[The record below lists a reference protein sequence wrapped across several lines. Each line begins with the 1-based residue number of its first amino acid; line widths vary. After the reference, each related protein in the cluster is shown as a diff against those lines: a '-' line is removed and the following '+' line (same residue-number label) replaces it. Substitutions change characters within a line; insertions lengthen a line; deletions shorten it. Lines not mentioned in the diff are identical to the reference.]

1 MPSSINI
8 GGSAPT
14 TIGLGI
20 GTGALSGAY
29 TSGFKSGFNP
39 SFTPFNNI
47 GGLYQSVNN
56 AQNSLSQFN
65 QFIQTQQQQMY
76 GGASNTGSTSSS
88 DPQHP
93 LDRKFPG
100 INGTPGNSWFASNT
114 SQGIISAAGE
124 MMNMAN
130 NAIFSNSDSNRSF
143 SDQSAS
149 NIRSSISDMAIKSG
163 NPIAMAIG
171 LGTKILDGAM
181 DATGI
186 RSNQISK
193 DVKEKTGITGAAR
206 FLNNAMNFLPGN
218 PLAMGGK
225 KLTDAEI
232 SQETENIRDAFTG
245 TLDDIDA
252 AQSIG
257 GSRVNFLLSGKT
269 RRRMNNY
276 VKEQNRKNNLLTD
289 ISRTNTLRKQS
300 DYAQDLNK
308 QNLNRYSGNTY
319 QNMAVGKEGLKLP
332 NREMLDAIYAKKVTA
347 FKDGGVIGVD
357 SNVIPEGA
365 LHKELNHMEEYNE
378 KLDKVITDK
387 GIAVVATDKDGKVEQ
402 VAEIE
407 KEEIVFRL
415 ELTKKIE
422 ELWHN
427 GSQEAMLKAGKL
439 LVKEIMG
446 NTDDNTEEILDGDN

>member
-1 MPSSINI
+1 MNI
-8 GGSAPT
+8 
-14 TIGLGI
+14 
-20 GTGALSGAY
+20 
-29 TSGFKSGFNP
+29 
-39 SFTPFNNI
+39 
-47 GGLYQSVNN
+47 
-56 AQNSLSQFN
+56 
-65 QFIQTQQQQMY
+65 
-76 GGASNTGSTSSS
+76 
-88 DPQHP
+88 
-93 LDRKFPG
+93 
-100 INGTPGNSWFASNT
+100 
-114 SQGIISAAGE
+114 
-124 MMNMAN
+124 AN
-130 NAIFSNSDSNRSF
+130 DAIFSKSSSNRSA

-149 NIRSSISDMAIKSG
+149 EIRSGMSDMAIKSG

-171 LGTKILDGAM
+171 LGTKIVDEVM
-181 DATGI
+181 DATGA
-186 RSNQISK
+186 RSSQISK
-193 DVKEKTGITGAAR
+193 EVKEKTGITGAAR
-206 FLNNAMNFLPGN
+206 FLNNTMNFLPGN

-232 SQETENIRDAFTG
+232 SQETENIRSAFTG

-257 GSRVNFLLSGKT
+257 GSRVNFMLSGKT

>member
-20 GTGALSGAY
+20 GTGTLSGAY

-56 AQNSLSQFN
+56 AKNSLSQFN

-76 GGASNTGSTSSS
+76 GGASNTGSTSSTGS
-88 DPQHP
+88 TSGVGSATGNNWFTSNAS
-93 LDRKFPG
+93 RG
-100 INGTPGNSWFASNT
+100 IM
-114 SQGIISAAGE
+114 SAAGE

-130 NAIFSNSDSNRSF
+130 DAIFSKSSSNRSA

-149 NIRSSISDMAIKSG
+149 EIRSGMSDMAIKSG

-171 LGTKILDGAM
+171 LGTKIVDEVM
-181 DATGI
+181 DATGA
-186 RSNQISK
+186 RSSQISK
-193 DVKEKTGITGAAR
+193 EVKEKTGITGAAR

-232 SQETENIRDAFTG
+232 SQETENIRSAFTG

-257 GSRVNFLLSGKT
+257 GSRVNFMLSGKT

-378 KLDKVITDK
+378 ELDKVITDK
-387 GIAVVATDKDGKVEQ
+387 GIAVVTTDKDGKVEQ

>member
-20 GTGALSGAY
+20 GTGTLSGAY
-29 TSGFKSGFNP
+29 TLGFKSGFSP
-39 SFTPFNNI
+39 SSMSFNNI
-47 GGLYQSVNN
+47 GGLNQSVYA

-65 QFIQTQQQQMY
+65 QFIQAQRQQMY
-76 GGASNTGSTSSS
+76 GGASNIGTTSSIESIPNTGNTSSVGST
-88 DPQHP
+88 
-93 LDRKFPG
+93 
-100 INGTPGNSWFASNT
+100 IGNNWFASNA
-114 SQGIISAAGE
+114 SRGIMSTAGE

-130 NAIFSNSDSNRSF
+130 NAIFSKSSSNRSA

-149 NIRSSISDMAIKSG
+149 EIRSNMSDAAIKSG

-171 LGTKILDGAM
+171 LGSKIVDEAM
-181 DATGI
+181 DATGA
-186 RSNQISK
+186 RSSQISK
-193 DVKEKTGITGAAR
+193 EVKEKTGITGAAR

-218 PLAMGGK
+218 PLAMGGR

-232 SQETENIRDAFTG
+232 SQETENIRSAFTG

-257 GSRVNFLLSGKT
+257 GSRVNFMLSGKT

-276 VKEQNRKNNLLTD
+276 VKEQNRKNALLTD

-308 QNLNRYSGNTY
+308 QNMNRYSGNTY

-332 NREMLDAIYAKKVTA
+332 NREMLDTIYAKKVTT

-378 KLDKVITDK
+378 ELDKVITDK
-387 GIAVVATDKDGKVEQ
+387 GIAVVTTDKDGKVEQ

>member
-20 GTGALSGAY
+20 GTGISSGAY
-29 TSGFKSGFNP
+29 TSGFKSGFSP
-39 SFTPFNNI
+39 SSMSFNNI
-47 GGLYQSVNN
+47 GGLNQSVYA

-65 QFIQTQQQQMY
+65 QFIQAQRQQMY
-76 GGASNTGSTSSS
+76 GGASNIGSTSSTESTLNTGSTSGVGSA
-88 DPQHP
+88 
-93 LDRKFPG
+93 
-100 INGTPGNSWFASNT
+100 IGNNWFASNA
-114 SQGIISAAGE
+114 SRGIMSTAGE

-130 NAIFSNSDSNRSF
+130 NAIFSKSSSNRSAN
-143 SDQSAS
+143 DQSAS
-149 NIRSSISDMAIKSG
+149 EIRSNMSDMAIKSG

-171 LGTKILDGAM
+171 LGSKIVDGAM
-181 DATGI
+181 DATGV
-186 RSNQISK
+186 RSSQISK
-193 DVKEKTGITGAAR
+193 EVKEKTGITGAAR

-225 KLTDAEI
+225 KLTDAEL
-232 SQETENIRDAFTG
+232 SQETENIRGAFTG
-245 TLDDIDA
+245 TLDDIDT

-257 GSRVNFLLSGKT
+257 GSRVNFMLNRKT
-269 RRRMNNY
+269 RSKMNDY
-276 VKEQNRKNNLLTD
+276 VKEQNRKNALLTD

-308 QNLNRYSGNTY
+308 QNMNRYSGNTY

-347 FKDGGVIGVD
+347 FKDGGIIGVD

-378 KLDKVITDK
+378 DLDKVITDK
-387 GIAVVATDKDGKVEQ
+387 GIAVVTTDKDGKVEQ

-422 ELWHN
+422 ELWHE
-427 GSQEAMLKAGKL
+427 GTPEAMLKAGKL

>member
-20 GTGALSGAY
+20 GTGTSSGAY
-29 TSGFKSGFNP
+29 TSGFKSGFSP
-39 SFTPFNNI
+39 SSMSFNNI
-47 GGLYQSVNN
+47 GGLNQSIYA

-65 QFIQTQQQQMY
+65 QFIQAQQQQMY
-76 GGASNTGSTSSS
+76 GGASNIGSTSSTESTPNTGSTSGVGSA
-88 DPQHP
+88 
-93 LDRKFPG
+93 
-100 INGTPGNSWFASNT
+100 IGNNWFASNA
-114 SQGIISAAGE
+114 SRGIMSTAGE

-130 NAIFSNSDSNRSF
+130 NAIFSKSSSNRSAN
-143 SDQSAS
+143 DQSAS
-149 NIRSSISDMAIKSG
+149 EIRSNMSDMAIKSG

-171 LGTKILDGAM
+171 LGSKIVDGAM
-181 DATGI
+181 DATGV
-186 RSNQISK
+186 RSSQISK
-193 DVKEKTGITGAAR
+193 EVKEKTGITGAAR
-206 FLNNAMNFLPGN
+206 FLNNTMNFLPGN

-225 KLTDAEI
+225 KLTDAEL
-232 SQETENIRDAFTG
+232 SQETENIRGAFTG
-245 TLDDIDA
+245 TLDDIDT

-257 GSRVNFLLSGKT
+257 GSRVNFMLNRKT
-269 RRRMNNY
+269 RSKMNDY
-276 VKEQNRKNNLLTD
+276 VKEQNRKNALLTD

-347 FKDGGVIGVD
+347 FKDGGIIGVD

-365 LHKELNHMEEYNE
+365 LHKELHHMEEYNE
-378 KLDKVITDK
+378 ELDKVITDK
-387 GIAVVATDKDGKVEQ
+387 GIAVVTTDKDGKVEQ

-422 ELWHN
+422 ELWHE
-427 GSQEAMLKAGKL
+427 GTPEAMLKAGKL

>member
-20 GTGALSGAY
+20 GTGISSGAY
-29 TSGFKSGFNP
+29 TSGFKSGFSP
-39 SFTPFNNI
+39 SSMSFNNI
-47 GGLYQSVNN
+47 GGLNQSVYA

-65 QFIQTQQQQMY
+65 QFIQAQQQQMY
-76 GGASNTGSTSSS
+76 GGASNIGSTSSTESTSNTGSTSGVGSA
-88 DPQHP
+88 
-93 LDRKFPG
+93 
-100 INGTPGNSWFASNT
+100 IGNNWFASNA
-114 SQGIISAAGE
+114 SRGIMSTAGE

-130 NAIFSNSDSNRSF
+130 NAIFSKSSSNRSAN
-143 SDQSAS
+143 DQSAS
-149 NIRSSISDMAIKSG
+149 EIRSNMSDMAIKSG

-171 LGTKILDGAM
+171 LGSKIVDGAM
-181 DATGI
+181 DATGV
-186 RSNQISK
+186 RSSQISK
-193 DVKEKTGITGAAR
+193 EVKEKTGITGAAR

-225 KLTDAEI
+225 KLTDAEL
-232 SQETENIRDAFTG
+232 SQETENIRGAFTG
-245 TLDDIDA
+245 TLDDIDT

-257 GSRVNFLLSGKT
+257 GSRVNFMLNRKT
-269 RRRMNNY
+269 RSKMNDY
-276 VKEQNRKNNLLTD
+276 VKEQNRKNALLTD

-347 FKDGGVIGVD
+347 FKDGGIIGVD

-378 KLDKVITDK
+378 DLDKVITDK
-387 GIAVVATDKDGKVEQ
+387 GIAVVTTDKDGKVEQ

-422 ELWHN
+422 ELWHE
-427 GSQEAMLKAGKL
+427 GTPEAMLKAGKL

>member
-14 TIGLGI
+14 TIGLGMST
-20 GTGALSGAY
+20 GTSSGAY
-29 TSGFKSGFNP
+29 TSGFKSGFSP

-47 GGLYQSVNN
+47 GGVNQGVYA

-65 QFIQTQQQQMY
+65 QFIQTQRQQMY
-76 GGASNTGSTSSS
+76 GGASNTGSTSGVGSTS
-88 DPQHP
+88 
-93 LDRKFPG
+93 
-100 INGTPGNSWFASNT
+100 GNSWFTSNASK
-114 SQGIISAAGE
+114 GIMSAAGE

-130 NAIFSNSDSNRSF
+130 DAIFSKSSSNRSA

-149 NIRSSISDMAIKSG
+149 EIRSGMSDMAIKSG

-171 LGTKILDGAM
+171 LGTKIVDEVM
-181 DATGI
+181 DATGA
-186 RSNQISK
+186 RSSQISK
-193 DVKEKTGITGAAR
+193 EVKEKTGITGAAR

-232 SQETENIRDAFTG
+232 SQETENIRSAFTG

-257 GSRVNFLLSGKT
+257 GSRVNFMLSGKT

-378 KLDKVITDK
+378 ELDKVITDK
-387 GIAVVATDKDGKVEQ
+387 GIAVVTTDKDGKVEQ

>member
-1 MPSSINI
+1 M
-8 GGSAPT
+8 
-14 TIGLGI
+14 
-20 GTGALSGAY
+20 
-29 TSGFKSGFNP
+29 
-39 SFTPFNNI
+39 
-47 GGLYQSVNN
+47 
-56 AQNSLSQFN
+56 
-65 QFIQTQQQQMY
+65 
-76 GGASNTGSTSSS
+76 
-88 DPQHP
+88 
-93 LDRKFPG
+93 
-100 INGTPGNSWFASNT
+100 
-114 SQGIISAAGE
+114 SAAGE

-130 NAIFSNSDSNRSF
+130 NAIFSKSSSNRSV

-149 NIRSSISDMAIKSG
+149 EIRSNISDAAIKSG

-171 LGTKILDGAM
+171 LGSKIVDGAM
-181 DATGI
+181 DATGV
-186 RSNQISK
+186 RSSQISK
-193 DVKEKTGITGAAR
+193 EVKEKTGITGGAR
-206 FLNNAMNFLPGN
+206 FLNNVMNFLPGN

-225 KLTDAEI
+225 KLTDAEL
-232 SQETENIRDAFTG
+232 SQETENIRSAFTG
-245 TLDDIDA
+245 TLDDIDT

-257 GSRVNFLLSGKT
+257 GSRVNFMLSGKT
-269 RRRMNNY
+269 RSKMNDY
-276 VKEQNRKNNLLTD
+276 VKEQNRKNALLTD

-308 QNLNRYSGNTY
+308 QNLNRYNGNTY

-332 NREMLDAIYAKKVTA
+332 NREMLDAIYAKEVAA

-378 KLDKVITDK
+378 ELDKVITDK
-387 GIAVVATDKDGKVEQ
+387 GIAVVTTDKDGKVEQ

-422 ELWHN
+422 ELWHE
-427 GSQEAMLKAGKL
+427 GTPEAMLKAGKL

>member
-56 AQNSLSQFN
+56 AKNSLSQFN

-76 GGASNTGSTSSS
+76 GGASNTGSTSSTGS
-88 DPQHP
+88 TSGVGSATGNNWFTSNAS
-93 LDRKFPG
+93 RG
-100 INGTPGNSWFASNT
+100 IM
-114 SQGIISAAGE
+114 SAAGE

-130 NAIFSNSDSNRSF
+130 DAIFSKSSSNRSA

-149 NIRSSISDMAIKSG
+149 EIRSGMSDMAIKSG

-171 LGTKILDGAM
+171 LGTKIVDEVM
-181 DATGI
+181 DATGA
-186 RSNQISK
+186 RSSQISK
-193 DVKEKTGITGAAR
+193 EVKEKTGITGAAR

-232 SQETENIRDAFTG
+232 SQETENIRSAFTG

-257 GSRVNFLLSGKT
+257 GSRVNFMLSGKT

-308 QNLNRYSGNTY
+308 QNLNRYNGNTY

-422 ELWHN
+422 EL
-427 GSQEAMLKAGKL
+427 
-439 LVKEIMG
+439 
-446 NTDDNTEEILDGDN
+446 